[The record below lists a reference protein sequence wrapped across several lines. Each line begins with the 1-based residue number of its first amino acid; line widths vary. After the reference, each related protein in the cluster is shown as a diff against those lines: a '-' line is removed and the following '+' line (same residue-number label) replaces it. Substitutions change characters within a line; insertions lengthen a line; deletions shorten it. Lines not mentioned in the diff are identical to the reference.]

1 MRLSGCGLALN
12 PHILTGVSPL
22 HTAACSCSCP
32 ASATLACTSLRNSLK
47 CLGRLHRCLGGK
59 AGDFPMP
66 SLSVEAQQRLECDPE
81 AWECR
86 WAEQVRLTL
95 NIMKFSHD

>member
-1 MRLSGCGLALN
+1 MFVLLSCICN
-12 PHILTGVSPL
+12 
-22 HTAACSCSCP
+22 
-32 ASATLACTSLRNSLK
+32 TSLHQPPQFLK